1 MCSGWVYVHYRQVQ
15 CKSINRYTNAYIK
28 IICKEIFYRN
38 FVSVTAK
45 VDKSYWNFTEFHWSS
60 SSSSLTECVFGIAFI
75 SLFFLL
81 YSDCDVPG
89 WNWRRTKRHRQFSHW
104 KGKVL
109 PNIWTLTTNG
119 IDFILDER
127 KRHLKVKLMSCG
139 RGYHAGVWDGIE
151 FFLSIE

>member
-1 MCSGWVYVHYRQVQ
+1 MCSGWIYVQYRQVQ
-15 CKSINRYTNAYIK
+15 CKNINRCTNDYIK

-38 FVSVTAK
+38 FVSKTAK

-81 YSDCDVPG
+81 YLDSDVPG

-119 IDFILDER
+119 KDFLLDER
-127 KRHLKVKLMSCG
+127 KRHVKVKLMSCG
-139 RGYHAGVWDGIE
+139 RGYHASFWDGIGL
-151 FFLSIE
+151 FLSIE